1 MGTKRVGWARI
12 RSLINENGNQIA
24 APRVRLKT
32 ALTADTTLVNADCG
46 DIILLDGSAELNVE
60 HLMPTAPLLGME
72 MKFLLTVTSHAN
84 TEILLDSG
92 SGCKFEGYAI
102 QLLALSNATA
112 YHSDRKLGF
121 GDASRLG
128 AYLHVVCVDATA
140 GALRWAI
147 VDSKSSIAFVNAF
160 S

>member
-24 APRVRLKT
+24 APRVRIKT
-32 ALTADTTLVNADCG
+32 ALTADTALENTDCG
-46 DIILLDGSAELNVE
+46 SVILLDGSAALNVE
-60 HLMPTAPLLGME
+60 HTMPSAPKLGME
-72 MKFLLTVTSHAN
+72 MKFLLAVTSNAA

-102 QLLALSNATA
+102 QLLASSNATA
-112 YHSDRKLGF
+112 YHSHRKLGF

-128 AYLHVVCVDATA
+128 AYLHVVCVDATV
-140 GALRWAI
+140 GAIRWAI